1 MFEVPSE
8 TRKQILDSRIAELNL
23 QGWQVSLDLEVA
35 QAIENHEV
43 SENLNKQL
51 DQIYI
56 ALTIYKEATR
66 KL

>member
-1 MFEVPSE
+1 MFDVPSE
-8 TRKQILDSRIAELNL
+8 TRKQILDGRIAELNL

-43 SENLNKQL
+43 AENLNKQL

-56 ALTIYKEATR
+56 ALSIYKEATR